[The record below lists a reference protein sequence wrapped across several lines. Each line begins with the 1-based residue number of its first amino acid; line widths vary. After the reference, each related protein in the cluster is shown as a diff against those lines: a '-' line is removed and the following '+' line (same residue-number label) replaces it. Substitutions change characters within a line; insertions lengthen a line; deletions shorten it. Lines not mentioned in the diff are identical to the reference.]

1 MHCFLLLATV
11 SSFASLYSVASF
23 KSDGFGRNTV
33 NRVARGGQQSLSA
46 IHSSPQDY
54 LDLRAP
60 PDMYKA
66 AAVLGAKKASLSVQ
80 KIFILSIL
88 SGIHIGFGAFLVLSV
103 GAACPEIA
111 KSNPGLQKIL
121 MGAFGLPF
129 GLMMTVVG
137 GGELFTGN
145 TAMITAAVLEDKAS
159 IKDLLK
165 NWSVSYAGN
174 LVGSLLMALLV
185 FLGGTLG
192 VGPAAAATAVSK
204 TSLPFLQAFIRG
216 MLCNW
221 LVCMAVY
228 MSAGASSLT
237 SKMVAIFFPISAF
250 IALGLEHSVANMF
263 LIPLGILRGA
273 GVSVSDFLLKNL
285 LPVTLGNIVGGAFC
299 VAGLYSSVY
308 GTPKEKMSDSVS
320 NLLKSTRGGFSPA
333 ATKQKEARTKLHCAT
348 TEKRTGTDY
357 LSPEALAKAQA
368 GNNFEKIKLKK
379 DGSAM
384 WTEIHEYAAAIRSGK
399 INWEDIATE
408 DMDVRVKYAGMFHRK
423 KATPGKFMMRLRI
436 PNGIITSDHMRY
448 FASVVRP
455 HGPENGVVDIT
466 TRANIQLRGM
476 PFEDSV
482 DAVKGLQERGLTSLM
497 SGLDNLRNMVGSPIA
512 GLDKYELYDT
522 RELTKKIDDWYSG
535 NGKGNPEWANL
546 PRKFNIAIS
555 GSRDDFAHTH
565 INDIGLV
572 PVPHKVTGKMGFN
585 VMLGGYFSIKRAA
598 ASIPMAVWVP
608 EEDAFDLCRAILR
621 YYRDNGNRG
630 DRQKTRLL
638 WLIEELGMDRF
649 KAAVSEEIAALKG
662 LSSPYAFE
670 PTQEYTTEW
679 TQGHRDLLGVHEQK
693 QDGKCWVGIHVPV
706 GRLSADE
713 CEAIAALAD
722 KYSGGEIRFTVE
734 QNILL
739 PNVDKDSV
747 PALSAEPIL
756 SSIDSRLSIAP
767 GNIAGHVVSCT
778 GAQFCPVAIV
788 ETKLNIVN
796 LTKKLEQILE
806 VPDKVRIHMTGCPN
820 SCGQVQVA
828 DIGLMGAPARKADAE
843 GVMKAVPGV
852 NIFVG
857 GSIGADARLQLE
869 PAVKG
874 IPLTEEDLLPVLT
887 DILVKQFHAKMK

>member
-1 MHCFLLLATV
+1 MRCILLGLV
-11 SSFASLYSVASF
+11 SLFYVASF
-23 KSDGFGRNTV
+23 KPDVIGRHNFRIV
-33 NRVARGGQQSLSA
+33 RGGQQSIS
-46 IHSSPQDY
+46 SSPQDV

-60 PDMYKA
+60 PDMYKSA
-66 AAVLGAKKASLSVQ
+66 ALLGAKKASLSVQ

-111 KSNPGLQKIL
+111 KTNPGLQKIL

-145 TAMITAAVLEDKAS
+145 TAMVTAAVLEGKAS
-159 IKDLLK
+159 FKDLLK
-165 NWSVSYAGN
+165 NWGVSYAGN
-174 LVGSLLMALLV
+174 LLGSLLMALLV
-185 FLGGTLG
+185 FFGGTLG

-285 LPVTLGNIVGGAFC
+285 LPVTLGNIFGGAFC

-308 GTPKEKMSDSVS
+308 GTPREKKNDSVQ
-320 NLLKSTRGGFSPA
+320 NMLKSTRGGFSSASAKPSVS
-333 ATKQKEARTKLHCAT
+333 TKLRDSST
-348 TEKRTGTDY
+348 KLTGTDF
-357 LSPEALAKAQA
+357 LSPEALERAQA

-408 DMDVRVKYAGMFHRK
+408 DMDIRVKYAGMFHRK

-455 HGPENGVVDIT
+455 YGPELGVVDIT

-512 GLDKYELYDT
+512 GLDKNELFDT
-522 RELTKKIDDWYSG
+522 RALTKKIDSWYSG
-535 NGKGNPEWANL
+535 NGQGNPEWANL

-565 INDIGLV
+565 INDIGLI
-572 PVPHKVTGKMGFN
+572 PVPHKVTGKIGFN

-598 ASIPMAVWVP
+598 ASIPMAVWIP

-621 YYRDNGNRG
+621 FYRDNGSRG

-649 KAAVSEEIAALKG
+649 RAAVSEEMAALKG
-662 LSSPYAFE
+662 LSSPFAFE
-670 PTQEYTTEW
+670 PAQEHTTEW
-679 TQGHRDLLGVHEQK
+679 TLGHRDLLGVHEQK
-693 QDGKCWVGIHVPV
+693 QEGKCWVGVHVPV

-722 KYSGGEIRFTVE
+722 KYSGGEIRLTVE

-739 PNVDKDSV
+739 PNVDKESV
-747 PALSAEPIL
+747 PALIAEPIL

-767 GNIAGHVVSCT
+767 GNIAGHVISCT

-828 DIGLMGAPARKADAE
+828 DIGLMGAPARKANEE

-857 GSIGADARLQLE
+857 GSIGEDARLQLE
-869 PAVKG
+869 PAFKG

-887 DILVKQFHAKMK
+887 DILVKQFHAKVK